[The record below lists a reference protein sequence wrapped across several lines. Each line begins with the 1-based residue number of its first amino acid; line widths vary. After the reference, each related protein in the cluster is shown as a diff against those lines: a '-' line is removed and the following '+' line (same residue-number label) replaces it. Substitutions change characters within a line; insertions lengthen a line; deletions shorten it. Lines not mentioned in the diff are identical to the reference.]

1 MVSKR
6 SLRWQEGQTSDGQE
20 IVPEEDL
27 LCPLCGRELIRGDSV
42 DEHHLIPRS
51 QGGRDKYLIHKV
63 CHQKIHQMIKPRE
76 LAKAFNTWQAESGL
90 PLTTISRVLAQ
101 SVDAARNPG

>member
-6 SLRWQEGQTSDGQE
+6 SLRWQEGQSSDGQE
-20 IVPEEDL
+20 IVPEQDL

-63 CHQKIHQMIKPRE
+63 CHQKIHQTIKPRE
-76 LAKAFNTWQAESGL
+76 LAKAFNTWQALREHPEIDKFIQWVQKRPPEFLG
-90 PLTTISRVLAQ
+90 
-101 SVDAARNPG
+101 